1 MTSSRI
7 LVLYYSRTGTTR
19 RVALDIGKML
29 GADVAELTEATR
41 REGILGYFR
50 SGYEAS
56 LRRTTTLLDL
66 HDEALGYELVVIG
79 TPVWAASVSS
89 PVRTFLRAHAGKL
102 PKLAFFATMGGRG
115 GEQAF
120 QQMEA
125 EAKREPAASLALVT
139 RDVQAGRHMDRLS
152 NFVGELRHAALPQR
166 IAAHA

>member
-19 RVALDIGKML
+19 KVARDIGKML
-29 GADVAELTEATR
+29 GADVAELSEVTR
-41 REGILGYFR
+41 RDGILGYLR

-56 LRRTTTLLDL
+56 LRKTTKLLDT
-66 HDEALGYELVVIG
+66 HDEALGYELVVVG

-89 PVRTFLRAHAGKL
+89 PVRTFLREHAGKL

-125 EAKREPAASLALVT
+125 EAKREPVTALALVT
-139 RDVQAGRHMDRLS
+139 RDVQAGRHLDRLS
-152 NFVGELRHAALPQR
+152 SFVGEVRHAALPER
-166 IAAHA
+166 VAAHA